1 MCCLVNNVIIKL
13 QELVQDNLHSPSQSE
28 GRSIIIETVIERAT
42 LINLV
47 ETPRKPLGKCKYM
60 ESMMMEQ
67 VPVMNA
73 SI

>member
-1 MCCLVNNVIIKL
+1 MCSLVNNVIIKL
-13 QELVQDNLHSPSQSE
+13 QELVQGNLHSPSQSE
-28 GRSIIIETVIERAT
+28 GRSIIETVIEHAT

-47 ETPRKPLGKCKYM
+47 EKPRKPLGKCKYM